1 MENILQALEALPL
14 ERLITVSLQGGA
26 IGLFLLAGVLWPR
39 RNESVFIR
47 ATLVNIATGG
57 LLYAFR
63 LVIAFLVER
72 ADVAEGLGFFDL
84 SVVQSPWLQLLI
96 AFVVL
101 DLARYFVHWMDHRI
115 PFLWHFHRVHH
126 SSEALNSTAGLRM
139 HMIDL
144 VQLTMIPLVLFS
156 LVFDVSALS
165 HSWVLPAALSFGIVS
180 DAFQHA
186 NLRFPI
192 HHPVGRTWNF
202 LFNNP
207 HFHSWH
213 HTRDGVKKDGNYGNV
228 LTVWDRVFGTDVTEA
243 EPPAAFGLTE
253 DQAIETTILGL
264 QRLKR
269 RAG

>member
-1 MENILQALEALPL
+1 MESILQAFQALPV

-47 ATLVNIATGG
+47 DTVVNIATGVV
-57 LLYAFR
+57 LYAFR
-63 LVIAFLVER
+63 LVIAFLLER
-72 ADVAEGLGFFDL
+72 ADIAEGLGVVDL
-84 SVVQSPWLQLLI
+84 SVVSSPWVQLLI

-101 DLARYFVHWMDHRI
+101 DLGRYFVHWLDHRV
-115 PFLWHFHRVHH
+115 PFLWTFHRVHH
-126 SSEALNSTAGLRM
+126 SSEALNATAGLRM

-165 HSWVLPAALSFGIVS
+165 HGWVLPAAMSFGIVS

-192 HHPVGRTWNF
+192 QHPLGRAWN
-202 LFNNP
+202 LLLNNP
-207 HFHSWH
+207 HFHCWH

-228 LTVWDRVFGTDVTEA
+228 LTVWDRLFGTDVTEP
-243 EPPAAFGLTE
+243 EPPAAFGLTV
-253 DQAIETTILGL
+253 DQALETSIVGL

-269 RAG
+269 RVA